1 MEIIMNRRTLLASAA
16 VVLGAMAVAG
26 PADAQRRDRDQRGWE
41 LLGTKKVGF
50 IVDRDVVQ
58 VGRSEGR
65 FRAVKIRVKDAP
77 IYMNDLK
84 VVYANGEPD
93 DLPVRSDIR
102 AGGESRAIDLK
113 GRERAI
119 REVQMVYRS
128 RPTFKGL
135 ATVEVWGLH

>member
-1 MEIIMNRRTLLASAA
+1 M
-16 VVLGAMAVAG
+16 
-26 PADAQRRDRDQRGWE
+26 
-41 LLGTKKVGF
+41 
-50 IVDRDVVQ
+50 
-58 VGRSEGR
+58 
-65 FRAVKIRVKDAP
+65 KIRVKDAP

>member
-1 MEIIMNRRTLLASAA
+1 MNRRTLFAAAA
-16 VVLGAMAVAG
+16 VVLGTMAVAG
-26 PADAQRRDRDQRGWE
+26 PADAQRRDSREQRGWE

-50 IVDRDVVQ
+50 ITDRDVVQ
-58 VGRSEGR
+58 VGRDEGR

-84 VVYANGEPD
+84 VVYANGAPD
-93 DLPVRSDIR
+93 DLPVRADIR